1 MQTKKMKLHNALNDM
16 HNIHKGSRGGRM
28 SISLKK
34 ETTHNLKAG
43 LKHKSRKSN
52 VGKKK
57 II

>member
-1 MQTKKMKLHNALNDM
+1 MQPKKTKLHESLKAI
-16 HNIHKGSRGGRM
+16 HNIHKGSRGGRK

-43 LKHKSRKSN
+43 LKHHSRKSN

-57 II
+57 I